1 MWSLFMTFAIKGG
14 GGSRAPL
21 RLFQIMFFKPCRIV
35 SGLQNY
41 VILCVNAIE
50 IMVWGNVEVPIKT
63 CV

>member
-14 GGSRAPL
+14 GVSGAAKVVSNNV
-21 RLFQIMFFKPCRIV
+21 FKPCRIV

>member
-1 MWSLFMTFAIKGG
+1 MVNPSNT
-14 GGSRAPL
+14 
-21 RLFQIMFFKPCRIV
+21 CV